1 MVLYVGNKNQWNN
14 GWPMVLLCFP
24 PLGCCFAVA
33 TFDIIFVGLLFEKFS
48 IFLLYFTFFLPL
60 PFVKRKFTY

>member
-1 MVLYVGNKNQWNN
+1 MAYGFIV
-14 GWPMVLLCFP
+14 FP
-24 PLGCCFAVA
+24 PLGCRFAVA
-33 TFDIIFVGLLFEKFS
+33 TFDIIFVGPLFEKFS